1 MNQIHILLVEDNEG
15 DILLTTEALEEG
27 KIVNKISVV
36 KDGKAAI
43 DFLEKEKGY
52 EKETLPDLILL
63 DVNLP
68 KKNGHEV
75 LEYIKKSKKFKMIPV
90 IILTTSSSEK
100 DIIMAYKNY
109 ANCFITKPV
118 EIGDFLQVVSS
129 IENFWISIVHLP
141 GKLKTNDHG

>member
-1 MNQIHILLVEDNEG
+1 MHQIHILLVEDNEG

-27 KIVNKISVV
+27 KIVNKISVA

-43 DFLEKEKGY
+43 DFLEKKNGY
-52 EKETLPDLILL
+52 EKATKPDLILL

-75 LEYIKKSKKFKMIPV
+75 LQYIKNDDKFKMIPV

-100 DIIMAYKNY
+100 DIMLSYKNY

-118 EIGDFLQVVSS
+118 EVDNFLQVISS
-129 IENFWISIVHLP
+129 IENFWISVVHLP
-141 GKLKTNDHG
+141 GKIK